1 MGLGQAVTG
10 WLAIGVGC
18 RRGCPAEA
26 IASLVTQARAGLGKT
41 GDARLFTIADKHD
54 EPGLR
59 DAARLLG
66 LDLVF
71 LPREVLAAAM
81 GGVAT
86 PSAAAQARFGVASV
100 SEAAA
105 LAGAGRGAR
114 LLLARVAAGGA
125 TCAIAGGAEQPA

>member
-1 MGLGQAVTG
+1 MGLGEAVTA

-26 IASLVTQARAGLGKT
+26 IAALVTRARAGLAPS
-41 GDARLFTIADKHD
+41 GDARLFSITDKRD
-54 EPGLR
+54 EPGLL

-66 LDLVF
+66 LDLDF
-71 LPREVLAAAM
+71 LPREALAAAM
-81 GGVAT
+81 TGVVT

-100 SEAAA
+100 AEAAA

-114 LLLARVAAGGA
+114 LVLARVAAAGA
-125 TCAIAGGAEQPA
+125 TCAIARGEEERA